1 MHARSTTFSS
11 SPERLDAGMAL
22 IRDEVM
28 PAVLAM
34 DGCLGMST
42 IVDRESGRCIS
53 TTAWVTEDAMRAS
66 AEAVLPLRRR
76 GAEILGEQMTV
87 AEWEIALLHR
97 VHDSGDG
104 ACVRCSWVHA
114 EADRI
119 DGCIDMVRASMSEL
133 DQVEGFCGASL
144 FVNRDAGMAVI
155 STSWRDT
162 SALEATREGAR
173 MRQQTARDAGLD
185 ILDVAE
191 FELVMAHLRV
201 PEMA

>member
-11 SPERLDAGMAL
+11 SPQRLDAGMAL

-42 IVDRESGRCIS
+42 MVDRESGRCIS
-53 TTAWVTEDAMRAS
+53 TTGWETEEAMRAS
-66 AEAVLPLRRR
+66 ADAVLPLRLRV
-76 GAEILGEQMTV
+76 AEILGDEMTV
-87 AEWEIALLHR
+87 AEWAIALLHR
-97 VHDSGDG
+97 MHNSGDG
-104 ACVRCSWVHA
+104 ACVRCTWVHA
-114 EADRI
+114 DADLI
-119 DGCIDMVRASMSEL
+119 DGCIDMVRASMSDL

-144 FVNRDAGMAVI
+144 FVNRDGGLAVMT
-155 STSWRDT
+155 TSWRDRF
-162 SALEATREGAR
+162 ALKATREGAR
-173 MRQQTARDAGLD
+173 MRQQTRDAGLD

>member
-1 MHARSTTFSS
+1 MHARSTTFLS

-53 TTAWVTEDAMRAS
+53 TTAWETEDAMRAS
-66 AEAVLPLRRR
+66 ADAVLPLRRR
-76 GAEILGEQMTV
+76 GAEILGDDMTV

-97 VHDSGDG
+97 MHNSGDG
-104 ACVRCSWVHA
+104 ACVRCSWVHL
-114 EADRI
+114 EADRF
-119 DGCIDMVRASMSEL
+119 DGAIDMMRGSMSEL

-144 FVNRDAGMAVI
+144 FINRDAGMAVI
-155 STSWRDT
+155 STSWVDRAT
-162 SALEATREGAR
+162 LEATREGAQ
-173 MRQQTARDAGLD
+173 MWQQTVRDAGLD
-185 ILDVAE
+185 ILEVAE

>member
-1 MHARSTTFSS
+1 VHARSTTFSS

-28 PAVLAM
+28 PTVLAM

-42 IVDRESGRCIS
+42 IMDRESGRCIS
-53 TTAWVTEDAMRAS
+53 TTAWETEDAMRAS

-76 GAEILGEQMTV
+76 GAEILGDEMTV

-97 VHDSGDG
+97 MHNSGEG

-114 EADRI
+114 ETDRI
-119 DGCIDMVRASMSEL
+119 DGAIDMVRASMPDL

-144 FVNRDAGMAVI
+144 FVNRDAGIAVI
-155 STSWRDT
+155 STSWRDR
-162 SALEATREGAR
+162 SALEATREGAQ
-173 MRQQTARDAGLD
+173 MRQQNAPEAGLD
-185 ILDVAE
+185 ILEVAE
-191 FELVMAHLRV
+191 FDLAMAHLRV

>member
-1 MHARSTTFSS
+1 
-11 SPERLDAGMAL
+11 MAL

-53 TTAWVTEDAMRAS
+53 TTAWETEDAMRAS

-76 GAEILGEQMTV
+76 GAEILGDEMTV

-97 VHDSGDG
+97 MHNSGDG
-104 ACVRCSWVHA
+104 ACVRCSWVQA

-119 DGCIDMVRASMSEL
+119 DGSIDMVRASMPEL

-144 FVNRDAGMAVI
+144 FVNRDASTAII
-155 STSWRDT
+155 STSWRDAA
-162 SALEATREGAR
+162 ALESTREGAQ
-173 MRQQTARDAGLD
+173 MRQQLPATPD
-185 ILDVAE
+185 
-191 FELVMAHLRV
+191 
-201 PEMA
+201 

>member
-1 MHARSTTFSS
+1 MHARSATFSS
-11 SPERLDAGMAL
+11 SPDKLDAGIAL

-28 PAVLAM
+28 STVLAM
-34 DGCLGMST
+34 DGCLGIST
-42 IVDRESGRCIS
+42 IVDREFGRLIS
-53 TTAWVTEDAMRAS
+53 TTAWETEDAMRAS
-66 AEAVLPLRRR
+66 VDAVLPMRRR
-76 GAEILGEQMTV
+76 ATEILGYEMTV

-97 VHDSGDG
+97 IHASGDG

-114 EADRI
+114 QADRI
-119 DGCIDMVRASMSEL
+119 DGCVDMVRASMSEL

-144 FVNRDAGMAVI
+144 FVNRDAGIAVI

-162 SALEATREGAR
+162 SALEGTREGAR
-173 MRQQTARDAGLD
+173 LRQQTARDAGLD

-191 FELVMAHLRV
+191 FELVMAHLSV